1 MNNLADIQSQIA
13 KLQKQA
19 DQIKSKEFVKT
30 VRDIQLKMR
39 AFGIKVEDLQAP
51 VAAGRAARRSKTV
64 DAAGKKPAAKPSAKR
79 AANKLAGVKVPPKYR
94 HADGQS
100 WTGRGLMPRWL
111 ATLVAQGRTKE
122 EFLVAS

>member
-30 VRDIQLKMR
+30 VRDIQVKMR
-39 AFGIKVEDLQAP
+39 AFGITVEDLQAP
-51 VAAGRAARRSKTV
+51 MAAAKATRRIKDA
-64 DAAGKKPAAKPSAKR
+64 DAAGKKTAPKKT
-79 AANKLAGVKVPPKYR
+79 ANKLVGVKVAAKYR
-94 HADGQS
+94 DASGQS

>member
-30 VRDIQLKMR
+30 VRDIQVKMR
-39 AFGIKVEDLQAP
+39 AFGITVEDLQAP
-51 VAAGRAARRSKTV
+51 MAAAKATRRIKDPDGV
-64 DAAGKKPAAKPSAKR
+64 GKKTAPKKT
-79 AANKLAGVKVPPKYR
+79 ANKLAGVKVAAKYR
-94 HADGQS
+94 DASGQS